1 MRRSCVGVLADSS
14 KRRDAGA
21 PAVCVGVP
29 FRERDDG
36 SWDDDHEGDDDENE
50 KAKMTALGKRR
61 NGDENVG
68 WKFACVGYGSA
79 KSVSQSGRRK
89 TFEEEEEEEEEL
101 PRCRGLEILVS
112 ERVLNKNDDE
122 DDAETTHGDQRR
134 REERRRR
141 GLTDA
146 KEDKDDFIV
155 ALREKPD
162 ENEIDRK
169 RNRTTTSS
177 SSKSASS
184 SEKEE
189 SGVFAGRRRRLF
201 PPPNGTPTPSS
212 SSSRERERKIDAE
225 HKLPPEL
232 KTFKQRFY
240 MQSKLIW
247 TRMEKHAK
255 YVYSGAFAK
264 DL

>member
-21 PAVCVGVP
+21 PAVCLGVP

-36 SWDDDHEGDDDENE
+36 SWEDDHEDDENE
-50 KAKMTALGKRR
+50 KAKMNALGRRR

-79 KSVSQSGRRK
+79 KSLSQSERRK
-89 TFEEEEEEEEEL
+89 AFEEEEEEEL

-112 ERVLNKNDDE
+112 ERVLNKNDDD
-122 DDAETTHGDQRR
+122 DDAETNNGDQRR

-141 GLTDA
+141 GVTDA

-162 ENEIDRK
+162 ENEINRK
-169 RNRTTTSS
+169 RNRTTTSG

-189 SGVFAGRRRRLF
+189 SGVFAGRQRRLF
-201 PPPNGTPTPSS
+201 PPPHGTPTPSSSS